1 MLKAITFLLLR
12 IFSNPIANSFQKK
25 LACKY
30 SSLLINLYSYLI
42 MSIACIIPATQVN
55 WKNFSFEFWLY
66 AFIAGALCSLGTVCL
81 IKALRNGEISILGPI
96 NSYKCVIGLISSF
109 ILLKEIPTILGFFGL
124 LLIVAGS
131 WINFD
136 TTDEGVSLA
145 LFKRQDIQLRFA
157 ALFLTGIEASFLKK
171 IIVMS
176 SAEISFILWSFG
188 GFVFSVLFI
197 LFQKDRLKIPERKD
211 LKFFGAIAFCLT
223 IMQYSTNI
231 VFKYFDVGLSLALF
245 QLSSLVAIFL
255 GYKYFNEKDM
265 FQKALGTVV
274 MLAGA
279 AFILIR

>member
-30 SSLLINLYSYLI
+30 SSLLINFYTYLF
-42 MSIACIIPATQVN
+42 MSILCIIPASKVN
-55 WKNFSFEFWLY
+55 WSSFSFEFWSY
-66 AFIAGALCSLGTVCL
+66 VVIAGAFCTLGTVCL
-81 IKALRNGEISILGPI
+81 IKAKNGELSILGPI

-109 ILLKEIPTILGFFGL
+109 ILLKEIPTIFGFLG
-124 LLIVAGS
+124 LIFIIAGS

-136 TTDEGVSLA
+136 TTEEGFSIA

-171 IIVMS
+171 IIIMS
-176 SAEISFILWSFG
+176 SAQISFILWAFA
-188 GFVFSVLFI
+188 GFLFSALFI
-197 LFQKDRLKIPERKD
+197 LLAKDKFKIVEKKD
-211 LKFFGAIAFCLT
+211 YKWIFVITICLT
-223 IMQYSTNI
+223 IMQYSTNV

-245 QLSSLVAIFL
+245 QLSSLIAIFL

-265 FQKALGTVV
+265 FKKSIGTII
-274 MLAGA
+274 MLVGA
-279 AFILIR
+279 AFILIT